1 MINHAPI
8 TSIIAKNKPHALHE
22 SHLDTMKVIMILIPS
37 FHAHHLKNAWDH
49 NCCFVYYLKET
60 ACRL

>member
-22 SHLDTMKVIMILIPS
+22 SHLHTMKVIMILIPS
-37 FHAHHLKNAWDH
+37 FHA
-49 NCCFVYYLKET
+49 
-60 ACRL
+60 RR